1 MPSYLFFFSVLR
13 SIHIYGVLVL
23 LQMEHC
29 QSKALTTNNRNQTAL
44 RAHFA
49 TFTCDCFP
57 TIVTNYATIAFR
69 QSSSFF
75 VVWSML
81 CSLLHK
87 YTALIP
93 CTYVFYRGKVIA
105 LKEKEKCNGCNKKLF
120 PFHNIICSKKWSEW
134 RCFSISTCWMFRWRF
149 FASDFFFQT
158 VVAHVVAT
166 TKAFYIIEYRIQITF
181 LIALH
186 IQHRFTV

>member
-69 QSSSFF
+69 QSSFF
-75 VVWSML
+75 LYGVCCVRY
-81 CSLLHK
+81 C
-87 YTALIP
+87 
-93 CTYVFYRGKVIA
+93 
-105 LKEKEKCNGCNKKLF
+105 
-120 PFHNIICSKKWSEW
+120 
-134 RCFSISTCWMFRWRF
+134 ISTQLLYHALMCF
-149 FASDFFFQT
+149 T
-158 VVAHVVAT
+158 VEKLLLSKRKRNAMVAT
-166 TKAFYIIEYRIQITF
+166 KNFF
-181 LIALH
+181 H
-186 IQHRFTV
+186 FTI